1 MARSGSTTP
10 TRNREATKTAI
21 LDATGELIAEKG
33 LDGFTISEI
42 SRRGSVNRSLIYHY
56 FENRDD
62 LIVQAVDR
70 IIARNDSGQA
80 DLSAEA
86 VERSLRM
93 YIEHPEVARVFF
105 QFLLTGRPLLRMGE
119 RIVDTIRMLESAQQE
134 LAPDSTFDTALP
146 FIILVLAQMS
156 WPFSRE
162 AMAGLLGVDV
172 EEADSRFI
180 ASMRWMTEHA
190 IVSMAGPADEP
201 ASAQPPSP

>member
-10 TRNREATKTAI
+10 TRNREATRTAI

-42 SRRGSVNRSLIYHY
+42 ARRGSVNRSLIYHY
-56 FENRDD
+56 FKNRHA
-62 LIVQAVDR
+62 LIVHAVDR
-70 IIARNDSGQA
+70 IITRNEGGQA
-80 DLSAEA
+80 DLSVEA

-93 YIEHPEVARVFF
+93 HIDHPEVARVFF

-119 RIVDTIRMLESAQQE
+119 RITDTIRMLETAQQE
-134 LAPDSTFDTALP
+134 LAPDSTYDAALP

-162 AMAGLLGVDV
+162 EMAGLLGVDV
-172 EEADSRFI
+172 EEADERFV
-180 ASMRWMTEHA
+180 AA
-190 IVSMAGPADEP
+190 IR
-201 ASAQPPSP
+201 